1 MRKKVFKTY
10 RQNSICFHD
19 VVLIENHNIV
29 LAPDYKLLSSGR
41 ESLSRHKKAVM
52 FVYATLAS
60 IVHHQQVY
68 SSLDAT
74 IKK

>member
-1 MRKKVFKTY
+1 MNNAY
-10 RQNSICFHD
+10 RYYRNCSSSFHD
-19 VVLIENHNIV
+19 VVLIENHKIV
-29 LAPDYKLLSSGR
+29 LAQDYKWLSSGR
-41 ESLSRHKKAVM
+41 ESLSRHKKLVM